1 MIVSRVESTSG
12 KDRRDRGE
20 NVRGMRTPER
30 RQFLSGLVASAV
42 WPTVAQVQPS
52 PEDSRREPTAL
63 LATLAA
69 VADTIVPRDRDPG
82 ATDAGVPDRIVE
94 SFREDADRRAL
105 YRDGLALVESLAQKG
120 GAASFAALD
129 AGARERLLSSLAG
142 RAGERTALG
151 PSFYRQV
158 RADVL
163 RYYWASEAG
172 QRAVRYD
179 PPAAGYPPP
188 SQR

>member
-1 MIVSRVESTSG
+1 MQA
-12 KDRRDRGE
+12 
-20 NVRGMRTPER
+20 PER

-42 WPTVAQVQPS
+42 WPTVAQVQPGS
-52 PEDSRREPTAL
+52 ENLRREAAGL
-63 LATLAA
+63 VATLAA
-69 VADTIVPRDRDPG
+69 VVDTIVPRDRDPG
-82 ATDAGVPDRIVE
+82 AIDAGVPDRILD
-94 SFREDADRRAL
+94 SFRTDAELRAL

-129 AGARERLLSSLAG
+129 AAARERLLSSLAG

-151 PSFYRQV
+151 PNFYRQV

-172 QRAVRYD
+172 QRVVGYGL
-179 PPAAGYPPP
+179 PAGGYPLPRQP
-188 SQR
+188 